1 MSAME
6 IAREFE
12 AGSAVI
18 CDAGHRDGLP
28 LADSTVSGLA
38 RLTVVTPLFNEAESI
53 ERLAT
58 ALGRLKHALA
68 EKYVVELLFIDDGS
82 RDATCEI
89 WERFFAGD
97 ENARLVR
104 HEVNRGIAAAIA
116 TGIAEA
122 QSEIVASIDA
132 DCTYEPLQLV
142 ELLTRFRDDVHL
154 VVASP
159 YHPDG
164 QVVGVPR
171 WRLAISRLASRMYG
185 LLLRNQLHTY
195 TSCFRVYRRSA
206 VVGLPVRRGGFVGV
220 VELLWQVDRHG
231 GTVVECPAVL
241 SVRTTGQSKMRVAR
255 TTLAHLGLLAEAAW
269 RRIWN
274 GSIVRKRSGGRS
286 PSYRHCLGKT

>member
-1 MSAME
+1 ME

-28 LADSTVSGLA
+28 LADATASGLA

-58 ALGRLKHALA
+58 ALGRLKNALA
-68 EKYVVELLFIDDGS
+68 EKYVVKLLFIDDGS
-82 RDATCEI
+82 RDATCQI

-132 DCTYEPLQLV
+132 DCTYDPLQLV
-142 ELLTRFRDDVHL
+142 QLLTRFRDDVDL

-159 YHPDG
+159 YHPEG
-164 QVVGVPR
+164 RVVGVPG
-171 WRLAISRLASRMYG
+171 WRLAISRMASRMYG

-206 VVGLPVRRGGFVGV
+206 VVGLPVRRRGFVGV

-274 GSIVRKRSGGRS
+274 GSIVPKRSGGRS